1 MEEMLDMEG
10 LAGWG
15 WKVPIVD
22 RSEAGCK
29 TLNRCSAMRFQQAL
43 RKRLRRARRLG

>member
-1 MEEMLDMEG
+1 MEERLDMAG

-15 WKVPIVD
+15 WKAPIVD

-29 TLNRCSAMRFQQAL
+29 TLHRRSAMRRQQAL
-43 RKRLRRARRLG
+43 RKGLRRARRLG